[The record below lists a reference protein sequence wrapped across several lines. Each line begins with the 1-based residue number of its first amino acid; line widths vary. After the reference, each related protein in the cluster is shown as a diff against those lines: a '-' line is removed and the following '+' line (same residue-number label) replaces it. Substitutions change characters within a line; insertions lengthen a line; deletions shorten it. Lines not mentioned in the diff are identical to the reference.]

1 MKTKK
6 IKRNESKLETGH
18 IDNDHFYKHISM
30 WDRPREN
37 EIRHKLK
44 KKQKNR
50 AKRKNK

>member
-1 MKTKK
+1 MSSTF
-6 IKRNESKLETGH
+6 IKSLGSKVERQH
-18 IDNDHFYKHISM
+18 ILNDRPYKHISI